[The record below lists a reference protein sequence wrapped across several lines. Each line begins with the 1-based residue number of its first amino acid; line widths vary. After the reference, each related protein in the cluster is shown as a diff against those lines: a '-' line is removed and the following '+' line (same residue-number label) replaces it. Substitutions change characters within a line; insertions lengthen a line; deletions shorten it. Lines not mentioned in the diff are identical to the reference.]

1 VDSEPLA
8 SKYSPHLPTV
18 AVDRWQDLGASG
30 IGKTICRR
38 NMQTARF
45 IINRLMP
52 FWLVVFGSV
61 A

>member
-1 VDSEPLA
+1 LA
-8 SKYSPHLPTV
+8 KPF
-18 AVDRWQDLGASG
+18 AGG
-30 IGKTICRR
+30 